1 MFEKLIEKIL
11 RNYFGIFFS
20 GLDRKNLK
28 LSMWLDIIVVLYLHR
43 NGKAVIK
50 NVNLQPEV
58 TELFGLPL
66 IIKFSTV
73 GILLAN

>member
-1 MFEKLIEKIL
+1 MVVSLFLVLFIT
-11 RNYFGIFFS
+11 YF
-20 GLDRKNLK
+20 
-28 LSMWLDIIVVLYLHR
+28 R

-50 NVNLQPEV
+50 NVNLQSEV

-73 GILLAN
+73 GKILI

>member
-28 LSMWLDIIVVLYLHR
+28 LSVWYQFIFYFL
-43 NGKAVIK
+43 
-50 NVNLQPEV
+50 
-58 TELFGLPL
+58 LFVS
-66 IIKFSTV
+66 I
-73 GILLAN
+73 